1 MAWTFYDNNGTLLQ
15 GTADNAVSTGKIAD
29 DAVTTAKIAA
39 GAVGTTDIANDAVTG
54 AKLNPSL
61 VAGDL
66 IYADGTDTITR
77 LAKGAASTTLKMN
90 SGASAPEWVALG
102 AGVGLGMVIAL
113 GG

>member
-15 GTADNAVSTGKIAD
+15 GVADN
-29 DAVTTAKIAA
+29 AVTTAKIAA
-39 GAVGTTDIANDAVTG
+39 DAVTG

-90 SGASAPEWVALG
+90 SGASAPEWVAVG

>member
-15 GTADNAVSTGKIAD
+15 GVADN
-29 DAVTTAKIAA
+29 AVTTAKIAA
-39 GAVGTTDIANDAVTG
+39 SAVGTTDIANDAVTG

-77 LAKGAASTTLKMN
+77 LAKPGTPAGEVLTFAASATAP
-90 SGASAPEWVALG
+90 SWASAG
-102 AGVGLGMVIAL
+102 GVGLGMVIAL